1 MRQLQCFYD
10 RSATIPGSKLVSAW
24 FIRAVG
30 AAVLVLCGA
39 AIPASA
45 ACNKAI
51 TVAETQQINYGTI
64 VVTTGG
70 GTVTMAANGT
80 VSLPG
85 GFAQMG
91 LPTAGSFH
99 VAGTNNCAV
108 TISFVAG
115 SLTGPGATMQIQN
128 FTTNAGATPTLN
140 PAGGALDFS
149 VGADLV
155 VNAGQ
160 AGGSYSGTYTV
171 TVIY

>member
-1 MRQLQCFYD
+1 MRQLQCCYD
-10 RSATIPGSKLVSAW
+10 RSATIPGFKPASAW
-24 FIRAVG
+24 LIRAAGV
-30 AAVLVLCGA
+30 AALVLCGA
-39 AIPASA
+39 ATPASA

-64 VVTTGG
+64 IVTAGG

-80 VSLPG
+80 VSVPG
-85 GFAQMG
+85 GFSQTG

-108 TISFVAG
+108 TISFLAG
-115 SLTGPGATMQIQN
+115 SLTGPGAAMQIRN

-160 AGGSYSGTYTV
+160 AGGSYSGTYSV